1 MPIQIWI
8 GLTEQGL
15 TWIIFSDQ
23 VVIPIYDL
31 GDKKNLAPWAR
42 IQTGFNRMALQESVI
57 HSVGVF
63 KFVGIDEYILIIFIG
78 PKIDEYKLILANFYR
93 APMNIRAV
101 GFGFD
106 RTTIFVSEATSP
118 MNIRVLYSLVT
129 WPHRRI

>member
-1 MPIQIWI
+1 M
-8 GLTEQGL
+8 
-15 TWIIFSDQ
+15 TWEI
-23 VVIPIYDL
+23 
-31 GDKKNLAPWAR
+31 KKNLAPWAR

-118 MNIRVLYSLVT
+118 MNIGHVYSSVT
-129 WPHRRI
+129 WRTDKYMRQIKVKPDGPKICRCHTYILRPD